1 MKNTISMSA
10 AIMLS
15 AGCSTY
21 GYNNGSDADDSVES
35 ALNPIH
41 LVRPDAP
48 ELATL
53 GDQATGIMTLEFWHE
68 GQLDAA
74 NATAEGV
81 PEYDRDLT
89 VEIWYPAE
97 PGAAH
102 PDSRSTRVMTRD
114 GETEATLTG
123 RAVRDAS
130 PQTADQPYPLIV
142 LSHGYPG
149 NRFLMSHFGENL
161 ASKGF
166 VVASIDHQES
176 TYQDQGEFISTLLH
190 RPLDQL
196 FVIDQL
202 AQVNAADSHPLSG
215 LIDADNTGLIGFSMG
230 GYGAINAI
238 GGGLSA
244 GVTELPFAS
253 PEQMAVLSTRQL
265 NHPDYAASVDP
276 RIRAAVTIGPWGNQN
291 GLWDS
296 EGLSNIEVPVMVMG
310 GSVDDVSD
318 YENGIKPLYDSLQGI
333 DRYLLTFEAAN
344 HNAAATNPAPREVH
358 ATGVGFDHYADAVW
372 DTTRMNNIAQ
382 HFATAFF
389 DQYLKGADRGAYLE
403 LIERADAG
411 DEEAGATWAGF
422 DQRDAKGLIFEYEL
436 Q

>member
-1 MKNTISMSA
+1 MKNIISMSA
-10 AIMLS
+10 TLLLA
-15 AGCSTY
+15 AGCGTY
-21 GYNNGSDADDSVES
+21 GHSDINGEVEQS
-35 ALNPIH
+35 MNPVHI
-41 LVRPDAP
+41 VRPDAP
-48 ELATL
+48 ELAHM
-53 GDQATGIMTLEFWHE
+53 GDQATGITTLEFTHE
-68 GQLDAA
+68 DQLDVA
-74 NATAEGV
+74 NATADDV
-81 PEYDRDLT
+81 PTYDRNLT
-89 VEIWYPAE
+89 VEIWYPAKPDTAE
-97 PGAAH
+97 
-102 PDSRSTRVMTRD
+102 PDSRSTQVMTRD
-114 GETEATLTG
+114 GETPATLTG

-130 PQTADQPYPLIV
+130 PQTADQPYPLII

-202 AQVNAADSHPLSG
+202 AQINAGGSHFLSG
-215 LIDADNTGLIGFSMG
+215 LINADNTGVIGFSMG

-244 GVTELPFAS
+244 NVTELPFANA
-253 PEQMAVLSTRQL
+253 EQMAALSTRQL
-265 NHPDYAASVDP
+265 NHPGYAATVDP
-276 RIRAAVTIGPWGNQN
+276 RIRAAIVIGPWGNQS
-291 GLWDS
+291 GLWDT
-296 EGLSNIEVPVMVMG
+296 EGLANIDVPVMVMG

-318 YENGIKPLYDSLQGI
+318 YANGIKPLYEGLQGI

-344 HNAAATNPAPREVH
+344 HNAAATIPAPREVY

-389 DQYLKGADRGAYLE
+389 DQYLNEADRTAYLE

-411 DEEAGATWAGF
+411 DEEAGTTWTGF
-422 DQRDAKGLIFEYEL
+422 DQRDALGLTFEYEL